1 MAVRL
6 PGPARRR
13 EIGASSRKIGLRNKE
28 SAGCLTRGR
37 LTPLFQPRT
46 AVAVRLEHE
55 AAHPLGVGRF
65 LCSSGPDNH
74 APFLC
79 SDHLA
84 KFTAAAVLLTDDG
97 SANHVGQL
105 QKA

>member
-6 PGPARRR
+6 PGSARPR
-13 EIGASSRKIGLRNKE
+13 EIGASSRKIGLGNKE
-28 SAGCLTRGR
+28 LAGYLIRGR

-46 AVAVRLEHE
+46 AVTVRLEHE

-74 APFLC
+74 LPLLR

-84 KFTAAAVLLTDDG
+84 KFAATVVLLAGDG
-97 SANHVGQL
+97 AANHVGQL